1 MHTDK
6 FASLIQRREPMSL
19 EDRKA
24 VSNRAWLLTAFVL
37 PIGGVFLFIGISNL
51 IESLQEF
58 STLKAGMIVA
68 YGKLFFS
75 LLFIL
80 MPLAMFY
87 YVYRAW
93 QATHLQQKIVYTGK
107 VTGVYRKKG
116 VSNRYA
122 TLNGVEFSIDG
133 QDWDAVA
140 EGDFAEFHCSRPGE
154 IFRIRKISGE
164 ELKGRDKT
172 TTDRQVNIFEQKNVR
187 IAKGKLVRA
196 GIFAAIFLCL
206 QLYTCYTSW
215 QKSYPPLK
223 LFTHGQAI
231 EAEVVKS
238 TAVGRERQSKPSGKY
253 YLAQVRID
261 LSGNR
266 MPPKQSENTEED
278 EETPP
283 HPRGFE
289 LLAMEETT
297 PEFSSAAEA
306 QKYLKTFP
314 VGKKLT
320 VYTLDARKGPFYAQR
335 IFSSSIQG
343 LVSRVVFDLVFVVVL
358 VLAWR
363 RWSNRAQSTIRRT

>member
-1 MHTDK
+1 MSGQK
-6 FASLIQRREPMSL
+6 YELLPQRREPMSAA
-19 EDRKA
+19 DHKA
-24 VSNRAWLLTAFVL
+24 VSERAWLLTAFVL

-58 STLKAGMIVA
+58 TALKAGSIFA
-68 YGKLFFS
+68 YGKLTFS

-87 YVYRAW
+87 FVYRSW

-116 VSNRYA
+116 VSNQYA

-140 EGDFAEFHCSRPGE
+140 EGDLAEFHCSRPGE

-164 ELKGRDKT
+164 KLIGKDKT
-172 TTDRQVNIFEQKNVR
+172 TTDRQVNVFEQKNVQ
-187 IAKGKLVRA
+187 IAKGKLIRA
-196 GIFAAIFLCL
+196 GFFAAIFLCL

-223 LFTHGQAI
+223 LFTHGQAV
-231 EAEVVKS
+231 EAEVVQS

-266 MPPKQSENTEED
+266 MPPIKSENTEED
-278 EETPP
+278 AETPP
-283 HPRGFE
+283 QPRGFE
-289 LLAMEETT
+289 LLAIEETT
-297 PEFSSAAEA
+297 PEFSTAAEA

-314 VGKKLT
+314 VGKRFT

-335 IFSSSIQG
+335 IFSSGIQG
-343 LVSRVVFDLVFVVVL
+343 LISRVVFDLAFVVVL

-363 RWSNRAQSTIRRT
+363 RWTKRAQSTLRT